1 VSARPRVLLA
11 EDHPAM
17 AQTLGRLLS
26 VDCDV
31 VAVVGDGAELVAT
44 AASLR
49 PLVVV
54 ADIHL
59 PHVNGLDACREL
71 HRNDPPVPVILI
83 SAAVDETVR
92 DEAQSA
98 GAAAVVSKAAVDE
111 LVTAIQRV
119 WTVVR
124 AQPYR

>member
-1 VSARPRVLLA
+1 MSVRPRVLLA

-17 AQTLGRLLS
+17 AQTLSRLLS
-26 VDCDV
+26 GDCDV
-31 VAVVGDGAELVAT
+31 VAVVGDGAQLLAT
-44 AASLR
+44 AVRLR

-71 HRNDPPVPVILI
+71 LRSDPPVPVILI

-92 DEAQSA
+92 DEARAA
-98 GAAAVVSKAAVDE
+98 GATAVVGKSAVDE
-111 LVTAIQRV
+111 LVTTIQRA

-124 AQPYR
+124 AAI